1 MRKRK
6 ESFVR
11 SLIAGLCV
19 FAVLIGGSLFL
30 VQGISSASETAERET
45 VRRAVQSAVLT
56 CYAVESAYPSS
67 LDYLKANYD
76 LAYDED
82 AYIVVY
88 DAFASNIMPEIRVLV
103 KGAED
108 CDDG

>member
-6 ESFVR
+6 ETMARNLVV
-11 SLIAGLCV
+11 GLCV
-19 FAVLIGGSLFL
+19 FAALMACTVAL
-30 VQGISSASETAERET
+30 VQGIGSASETAETET
-45 VRRAVQSAVLT
+45 VRNAVQSAVLT

-67 LDYLKANYD
+67 LDYLKENYG

-88 DAFASNIMPEIRVLV
+88 DAFASNIMPGIRVLE
-103 KGAED
+103 KGA
-108 CDDG
+108 DGQ

>member
-1 MRKRK
+1 MKKRK
-6 ESFVR
+6 ESLAR
-11 SLIAGLCV
+11 SLTVGLCV
-19 FAVLIGGSLFL
+19 FALLIAGSLAL
-30 VQGISSASETAERET
+30 VQGISTASETAETET

-67 LDYLKANYD
+67 LDYLKENYG

-88 DAFASNIMPEIRVLV
+88 DAFASNIMPEIRVLG
-103 KGAED
+103 KGAGEV
-108 CDDG
+108 

>member
-1 MRKRK
+1 MNMRKD
-6 ESFVR
+6 SFAR

-19 FAVLIGGSLFL
+19 FAALIVGSLFL

-45 VRRAVQSAVLT
+45 VRRAVQGAVLT

-67 LDYLKANYD
+67 LDYLKANYG

-103 KGAED
+103 KGAGEL
-108 CDDG
+108 